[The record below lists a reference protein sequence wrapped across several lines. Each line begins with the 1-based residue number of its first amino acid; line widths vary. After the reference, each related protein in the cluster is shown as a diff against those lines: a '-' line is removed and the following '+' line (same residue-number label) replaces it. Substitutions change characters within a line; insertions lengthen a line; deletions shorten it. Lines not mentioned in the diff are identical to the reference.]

1 MPFSSSNFATAVP
14 GLTVTK
20 DNLVYP
26 QAMNAKPMSLRRR
39 DGAIKRSR
47 IELTHP
53 TPLPTLTT
61 SDAETSSED

>member
-26 QAMNAKPMSLRRR
+26 QAMNAKPLRCRSVV
-39 DGAIKRSR
+39 AIVK
-47 IELTHP
+47 P
-53 TPLPTLTT
+53 
-61 SDAETSSED
+61 SSEAESS